1 MLKQE
6 KFNQLIF
13 VLLIFLA
20 LAVGYFQSTLEN
32 EKHKYELLEKRH
44 LELKTE
50 LETCESARLMENN
63 EADN

>member
-6 KFNQLIF
+6 KFNRLIF

-20 LAVGYFQSTLEN
+20 LAVGYFQSALEN
-32 EKHKYELLEKRH
+32 EKSKCQLLEKH
-44 LELKTE
+44 NLELKTK
-50 LETCESARLMENN
+50 LEACESAKTLENK

>member
-6 KFNQLIF
+6 KFNRLIF

-20 LAVGYFQSTLEN
+20 LAVGYFQSALEN
-32 EKHKYELLEKRH
+32 EKRKYQLLENRN

-50 LETCESARLMENN
+50 LEACESAKAMENQ
-63 EADN
+63 ETDN

>member
-6 KFNQLIF
+6 KFNRLIF

-20 LAVGYFQSTLEN
+20 LAVGYFQSALEN
-32 EKHKYELLEKRH
+32 EKRKYELLENSH

-50 LETCESARLMENN
+50 LETCENTKIMVNK

>member
-6 KFNQLIF
+6 KFNRLIF
-13 VLLIFLA
+13 ILLIFLA
-20 LAVGYFQSTLEN
+20 LAVGYFQSALEN
-32 EKHKYELLEKRH
+32 EKRKYQLLEDRH

-50 LETCESARLMENN
+50 LETCQSAT